1 MVRIEEVRPLRI
13 SKVKLQFAV
22 VVADQV
28 VLLESCAVLESE
40 LSFAEGEFE
49 LSGGEEGGRR
59 TDSFGHIN
67 RVSIGSVVASLC
79 NLGTSSIRSRKD
91 YLPHSSD
98 QSHLD
103 IQAKAGHAKSLR
115 ANYHSPNP
123 LFPSRKPRTFS

>member
-49 LSGGEEGGRR
+49 LSGGEEGGR
-59 TDSFGHIN
+59 ICK
-67 RVSIGSVVASLC
+67 VSES
-79 NLGTSSIRSRKD
+79 
-91 YLPHSSD
+91 
-98 QSHLD
+98 
-103 IQAKAGHAKSLR
+103 
-115 ANYHSPNP
+115 
-123 LFPSRKPRTFS
+123 